1 MTDAAGGLAAGL
13 GRPAARQTAAGQAG
27 VGEPAPGRIC
37 PGERAN
43 GADEVGEPV
52 RAAAPAEVG
61 MAARRLAA
69 GEAGG
74 LAAGRRRAAA
84 GAAAPVPLATLAA
97 LARREL
103 VEAVR
108 GRLVGV
114 FALTFAALALALAW
128 AGVGGGG
135 DAAWGL
141 TRTTTSLLQ
150 LVLALFPLVG
160 LLIGANA
167 FVEVRGQELLLAQPV
182 GRGSVLA
189 ARYAGLAA
197 GLALAAAAGFGAA
210 GLIIGWRA
218 ADGDVL
224 GYLLFTLTG
233 IGLAAAALSTGC
245 LAGIVSR
252 SRPRA
257 LGAAVV
263 LWFAWV
269 FLYDLVALALLGLTG
284 GAQLRWSLIVLLA
297 ANPVDAARVLT
308 LFQLGADTLLGA
320 TGAALAATM
329 RETSGLAVLAG
340 ALVFWIVAPLAVAL
354 VLFQRQDL

>member
-1 MTDAAGGLAAGL
+1 MTSGGAMAVL
-13 GRPAARQTAAGQAG
+13 GREAARGAAPGQAG
-27 VGEPAPGRIC
+27 GGEPAPGWMR
-37 PGERAN
+37 PAARVSA
-43 GADEVGEPV
+43 ADQTGEPV

-61 MAARRLAA
+61 
-69 GEAGG
+69 
-74 LAAGRRRAAA
+74 AAGRGLVSTRVRKALLGAEA
-84 GAAAPVPLATLAA
+84 GLPAILAA

-103 VEAVR
+103 AEAVR

-114 FALTFAALALALAW
+114 FAVTFAALALALAW
-128 AGVGGGG
+128 SGVGGD

-160 LLIGANA
+160 LLVGANA

-197 GLALAAAAGFGAA
+197 GLALAAATGFGAA
-210 GLIIGWRA
+210 GLVIGWRT

-224 GYLLFTLTG
+224 GYLLFALTG
-233 IGLAAAALSTGC
+233 IGLAAAALSAGC
-245 LAGIVSR
+245 LVGIISG

-257 LGAAVV
+257 LGAAVL

-269 FLYDLVALALLGLTG
+269 FLYDLVVLALLGLTA
-284 GAQLRWSLIVLLA
+284 GAQLRWALIALLA
-297 ANPVDAARVLT
+297 ANPVDAARVLS
-308 LFQLGADTLLGA
+308 LFQIGADTLLGA

-340 ALVFWIVAPLAVAL
+340 ALVGWIVVPLAAAA
-354 VLFQRQDL
+354 VLFRRQDL